1 MRLRLLLAALMLASM
16 SACAPRVLCP
26 AYAVDD
32 NSESQTP
39 TEQQA
44 RM

>member
-1 MRLRLLLAALMLASM
+1 MRLRLLFAALLLASM

-32 NSESQTP
+32 NNETP
-39 TEQQA
+39 ELTEQQK

>member
-1 MRLRLLLAALMLASM
+1 MRLKLLFAALLLASM
-16 SACAPRVLCP
+16 SACAPRALCP

-32 NSESQTP
+32 NSETSEL
-39 TEQQA
+39 TEQQK